1 MRDPSNYLKSV
12 IRHAGSVVILDL
24 SGRVTAGE
32 SAGTF
37 RETIKEL
44 ASAGHKNV
52 LLNLKDISYV
62 DSMGLGELVGACT
75 TMRKLGGDVKLVNP
89 HERVA
94 YLLTITKVSSLFA
107 IFTDE
112 QIALQAFSGLS
123 ANS

>member
-1 MRDPSNYLKSV
+1 MRDPLNQLNSV

-32 SAGTF
+32 SAATF
-37 RETIKEL
+37 REKIKEL

-62 DSMGLGELVGACT
+62 DSMGLGEMVGACT
-75 TMRKLGGDVKLVNP
+75 TMRKLGGDIKLVNP
-89 HERVA
+89 QQRVA
-94 YLLTITKVSSLFA
+94 YLLTITQVSNLFA
-107 IFTDE
+107 IFADE
-112 QIALQAFSGLS
+112 QAALQAFSGLS